1 MATHKLNISELDF
14 DNIKANLKRFL
25 SNQNQFKDYD
35 FEGSGMAVLLDLLA
49 YNTHYLSYHT
59 NVAVNEMFIDSADL
73 RNSIV
78 SLAKALGYTPSSAT
92 ASYADINVRV
102 NDGTG
107 GSITMPVAT
116 KFTTTVDGTSYSFVT
131 AANHTIAPIDGV
143 YEFKNIKIYEG
154 TYVTFNYTENS
165 SDVDQR
171 FIIPSANADTTTLT
185 VEVQNSATDT
195 VIQTYNR
202 ATSIT
207 ELDGDSKVYFLQE
220 AEDGKFEVYFGD
232 GIIGKKL
239 DDGNIVRLKYV
250 VTNKDAANGA
260 STFTLA
266 SNIQGFNDF
275 TLTVNSNAANGADA
289 ETDASVKFHAPKFYA
304 SQDRAV
310 TVEDYKVKVNQLY
323 PNAHSI
329 SAWGGEDNDT
339 PYYGKV
345 FISIKPKSGSNLTLT
360 TKRDIVNTLKKYSVA
375 SVRPEIIDP
384 EITKIILTS
393 TIKYDDRSTTKSADD
408 IKTDVI
414 SNLESF
420 NDNTLQMFDSMF
432 RYSKLSETIDD
443 TDNSILSNITKV
455 KIRKSFTPSLDTSIN
470 YNVSFSNAFY
480 NPHMGHASDMGGVL
494 LSSGFRVSSS
504 NEIMYL
510 DDDGNGNLRRFYN
523 STSTTGLKVYVD
535 NNAGT
540 INYQTGEIK
549 INALVI
555 TSVENIRGSASTS
568 IELTVQPQSND
579 IVPLRNQI
587 IELDVANSSINVEV
601 DTFVGGSANAGVGY
615 STTSSYN

>member
-92 ASYADINVRV
+92 ASYADVNVRV

-107 GSITMPVAT
+107 GSITMPVGT

-360 TKRDIVNTLKKYSVA
+360 TKRDIVNILKRYSVA

-414 SNLESF
+414 SSLESF

-494 LSSGFRVSSS
+494 LSSGFRVSNS
-504 NEIMYL
+504 NEVMYL

-601 DTFVGGSANAGVGY
+601 DTFVGGSSNAGVGY